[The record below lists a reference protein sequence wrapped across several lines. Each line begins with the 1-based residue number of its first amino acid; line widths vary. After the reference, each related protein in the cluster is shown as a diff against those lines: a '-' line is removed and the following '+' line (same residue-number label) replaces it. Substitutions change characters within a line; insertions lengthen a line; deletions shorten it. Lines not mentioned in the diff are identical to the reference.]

1 MAMEKDLL
9 IECPRCRTLVQ
20 SDSRFCQA
28 CGNDLHKSGDSYK
41 VKGKD
46 DPFSSLGDLCDEP
59 IKVIPPDPDKKP
71 EPGMLFCPACKM
83 NNPKD
88 SIFCEHC
95 GKRLITIPDPP
106 PEFKWKT
113 WMTVASCC
121 MALIVLLAVWGLG
134 EQTEGPG
141 WEETGPQSGYVESLS
156 NTCDFILCCGTDA
169 AGNVYELVANQTETS
184 LEYKIEVGVIKNN
197 EWLWPLSTDFPFLG
211 EEGLFHV
218 SAPMGGESGSNL
230 DEYGKIVSS
239 IFFIDSGAFLM
250 DSYNTRTATGWDTYD
265 HTKIIFSCETQKSY
279 TVDCEESSFLYR
291 YDEACFSNGE
301 VISYGQIV
309 TDNGK
314 LLIYSEPEESD
325 IHSMDIED
333 HIYDWFLLNT
343 KTLEIEP
350 IATNLAGL
358 CPESVLSEGLIFASD
373 QCFYDTNLQKKID
386 LSAYNIDMW
395 YAGSIFFE
403 NGECEFTAENDLG
416 TEFLITIDKSG
427 KVLSEVKK

>member
-9 IECPRCRTLVQ
+9 IECPRCRTLIQ

-134 EQTEGPG
+134 EKPKGPG
-141 WEETGPQSGYVESLS
+141 SGETGPQPGYVESLS

-250 DSYNTRTATGWDTYD
+250 HSINTRTATWDIYD
-265 HTKIIFSCETQKSY
+265 ETEIIFSCKTLESY
-279 TVDCEESSFLYR
+279 TIDREKVSLR
-291 YDEACFSNGE
+291 YQYSNANLNANGE
-301 VISYGQIV
+301 DSYGQIY

-314 LLIYSEPEESD
+314 LLAYTYTEELHNWYLFDPS
-325 IHSMDIED
+325 
-333 HIYDWFLLNT
+333 
-343 KTLEIEP
+343 TLEMTT
-350 IATNLAGL
+350 IATDIDIYPKGR
-358 CPESVLSEGLIFASD
+358 LSEGLIFASD
-373 QCFYDTNLQKKID
+373 QCFYNTNMQKVID
-386 LSAYNIDMW
+386 LSAYQIDMW
-395 YAGSIFFE
+395 YGYQIHFE
-403 NGECEFTAENDLG
+403 NGVCTFTAENDLG
-416 TEFLITIDKSG
+416 TEFEITIDKSG
-427 KVLSEVKK
+427 NVLSEVKK

>member
-1 MAMEKDLL
+1 MALEKDLL
-9 IECPRCRTLVQ
+9 EECPKEHEFKKIGQNC
-20 SDSRFCQA
+20 
-28 CGNDLHKSGDSYK
+28 
-41 VKGKD
+41 

-59 IKVIPPDPDKKP
+59 IIVNPVKKPTPTQKPDP
-71 EPGMLFCPACKM
+71 ERMFCSACRM

-88 SIFCEHC
+88 AIFCEHC
-95 GKRLITIPDPP
+95 GKRLLMVPDPP

-113 WMTVASCC
+113 WMTVVSCC
-121 MALIVLLAVWGLG
+121 MALIALLVVFLHGKPIVHP
-134 EQTEGPG
+134 PG
-141 WEETGPQSGYVESLS
+141 GMEYVKSLS
-156 NTCDFILCCGTDA
+156 NTCDFVLCGGTDD
-169 AGNVYELVANQTETS
+169 AGNVYELVANQTETA
-184 LEYKIEVGVIKNN
+184 LEYKIEVGIIKNN

-211 EEGLFHV
+211 EDGLFHV
-218 SAPMGGESGSNL
+218 SAPLGGESGSNL

-265 HTKIIFSCETQKSY
+265 HTKIIFSCDTQKSY
-279 TVDCEESSFLYR
+279 TVDCEESSFLYK
-291 YDEACFSNGE
+291 YAEACFSNGE
-301 VISYGQIV
+301 AISYGQIV

-314 LLIYSEPEESD
+314 LLIYSEPEGSD
-325 IHSMDIED
+325 IHSIDIEN

-343 KTLEIEP
+343 NTLEIEP
-350 IATNLAGL
+350 IATNVTGL

-386 LSAYNIDMW
+386 LSAYKIDMW

-403 NGECEFTAENDLG
+403 NGECEFTAENNLG

-427 KVLSEVKK
+427 KVLSEIEK